1 MKTDVRFPSADVM
14 LAAHLY
20 TPDNPSWERSPAIVV
35 GHHTTGG
42 EGAVGGQ
49 GDR

>member
-1 MKTDVRFPSADVM
+1 MKTDVRFPSVDLM
-14 LAAHLY
+14 LAARLY
-20 TPDNPSWERSPAIVV
+20 TPDNLSWARFQAFVV
-35 GHHTTGG
+35 GHQTTGG